1 MQRKP
6 RRQVKK
12 HSIPSEIRISR
23 RPAPNASDFRAC
35 HNHRVA
41 TSMLLLAP
49 LCALVAAAYAAV
61 GLGGGTGYLA
71 LMTLFGMNT
80 ESMPSTA
87 LLLNVVVTGAALLRF
102 GVAGRLRPRM
112 LLPFLLPAIPAAFVG
127 GLISAP
133 RQIFLG
139 ALAVGLT
146 AAAVAMLRSAG
157 SSDEPHSPTPVALLM
172 VAIPSGILI
181 GLASGFL
188 GIGGGVFLG
197 PLVLLLGWAGPRE
210 VAAMSSATVLTL
222 SVAGLAAHGLRGSI
236 DLGIAGPLAVAVL
249 VGGLAGA
256 HLAETRLSAA
266 NLKRLFAVIIL
277 IAAARAAFTALS

>member
-1 MQRKP
+1 
-6 RRQVKK
+6 
-12 HSIPSEIRISR
+12 
-23 RPAPNASDFRAC
+23 
-35 HNHRVA
+35 
-41 TSMLLLAP
+41 MLLLVP

-71 LMTLFGMNT
+71 LMTLFGMDT
-80 ESMPSTA
+80 ETMPSTA

-102 GVAGRLRPRM
+102 GLAGRLRPRL

-157 SSDEPHSPTPVALLM
+157 SSDEPHTGARGAAGGRRSVRNSDRSR
-172 VAIPSGILI
+172 V
-181 GLASGFL
+181 GFL

-210 VAAMSSATVLTL
+210 VAAMSSATVFTL
-222 SVAGLAAHGLRGSI
+222 SIAGLAAHGLRGSI
-236 DLGIAGPLAVAVL
+236 DLHIAGPLAVAVL

-256 HLAETRLSAA
+256 HLAETRLSPVA
-266 NLKRLFAVIIL
+266 LKRLFAVIIL
-277 IAAARAAFTALS
+277 VAAARAAFTALT